1 MLTTA
6 IDILSGHSIG
16 ALAATAAAVMLA
28 GFLRGFVGF
37 GGAIAI
43 VLVMSAAYDP
53 MIAIPVASLVGVPS
67 TFQLL
72 PSIIRDSDRKFVVGF
87 SLAAVATA
95 PLGGFV
101 LVALDPASMKIIL
114 SVFVLV
120 MVVPLYMEWRPPAGA
135 LAGLPGVLLT
145 GVISGAIQGSASMGG
160 PPAVVA
166 ALARPGQPSEQRANV
181 MGAIATLNFCAVP
194 PFYLLGLYTPTVV
207 VLCAVVVPLYMLA
220 TLIGARYFTRIGH
233 TYFRTIAL
241 LVLALLGVGTLVLA
255 VIEGATA

>member
-1 MLTTA
+1 MMLTTA

-16 ALAATAAAVMLA
+16 ALAATAGAVMLA

-37 GGAIAI
+37 GGAVAI

-53 MIAIPVASLVGVPS
+53 LIAIPVASLVGVPS

-166 ALARPGQPSEQRANV
+166 ALASAGPAQRTAGQRHGRHRDLEFLRGPAVLPAWALYPNRTRAV
-181 MGAIATLNFCAVP
+181 RGGGAAVHAGDP
-194 PFYLLGLYTPTVV
+194 DRRALFHPHRAHLFPYHRITGFGL
-207 VLCAVVVPLYMLA
+207 
-220 TLIGARYFTRIGH
+220 ARGRHAGFSGD
-233 TYFRTIAL
+233 
-241 LVLALLGVGTLVLA
+241 
-255 VIEGATA
+255 

>member
-16 ALAATAAAVMLA
+16 ALAATAGAVMLA

-37 GGAIAI
+37 GGAVAI

-53 MIAIPVASLVGVPS
+53 LIAIPVASLVGVPS

-72 PSIIRDSDRKFVVGF
+72 PAIVRDSDRGFVIGF

-95 PLGGFV
+95 PLGGFI

-114 SVFVLV
+114 SLFVLV

-135 LAGLPGVLLT
+135 LAGMPGVLLT

-166 ALARPGQPSEQRANV
+166 ALARPGPPSEQRANV
-181 MGAIATLNFCAVP
+181 MGAIATLNFCAIP
-194 PFYLLGLYTPTVV
+194 PFYLLGLYTPTVL

-220 TLIGARYFTRIGH
+220 TEIGARYFARVGH
-233 TYFRTIAL
+233 SYFRAAAL
-241 LVLALLGVGTLVLA
+241 LVLALLGAGTLVLA
-255 VIEGATA
+255 VVESATA

>member
-67 TFQLL
+67 
-72 PSIIRDSDRKFVVGF
+72 PSAVAVDHPRPDRKFVVGF

-145 GVISGAIQGSASMGG
+145 GVISGAIQGSASRG

-194 PFYLLGLYTPTVV
+194 PFYLLGLYTPTVL

-220 TLIGARYFTRIGH
+220 ILIGARYFTRIGH

-241 LVLALLGVGTLVLA
+241 LVLAFSGSA
-255 VIEGATA
+255 RWF